1 MLVDACRNLRKRR
14 GDALRSEKKY
24 FGDVPRVV
32 GIGGG
37 SPADHQTGWA
47 VEIRNKQP
55 GEPSEKVQETD

>member
-1 MLVDACRNLRKRR
+1 V
-14 GDALRSEKKY
+14 
-24 FGDVPRVV
+24 GDVPRVV

-55 GEPSEKVQETD
+55 GEPSEKIQKTDGTSQTKSREDNPAGS